1 MLPFGATGSGESDA
15 VICMSACGV
24 TYCVETTAAL
34 LALFGSAESLL
45 VVNVSLM
52 VWLLMPNCAE
62 PALSTIVKTDVVRP
76 KLAAVQ
82 VNEAPCPTESDG
94 QLQPAGTVIDCH
106 SSVLLR
112 ITDMCA
118 FVVASGPAFVT
129 FTVYVMLPSGATGSG
144 ESDAVICMSACGVT
158 YCVDTVAVLLALF
171 PSPQSLV
178 TVKTSL
184 IVWLLMPNC
193 AEPAF
198 RTIVKVDVVN
208 AKLAAVHVNDAP
220 CPTAS
225 DGQLH
230 PAGTVI
236 DCQRSV
242 PFSTTFRCAF
252 VVASGPAFVTV
263 TV

>member
-1 MLPFGATGSGESDA
+1 MLPSGATGSGESDA

-24 TYCVETTAAL
+24 TYCVETTAVL
-34 LALFGSAESLL
+34 LALFGSAESLV

-76 KLAAVQ
+76 KLVAVQ

-94 QLQPAGTVIDCH
+94 QVQPAGTVIDCH

-144 ESDAVICMSACGVT
+144 ESEAVICMSACGVT
-158 YCVDTVAVLLALF
+158 YCVETTAVLLALF
-171 PSPQSLV
+171 ESAESLLV
-178 TVKTSL
+178 VNVSL
-184 IVWLLMPNC
+184 MVWLLMPNC
-193 AEPAF
+193 AEPALS
-198 RTIVKVDVVN
+198 TIVNVDVVTP
-208 AKLAAVHVNDAP
+208 KVAAVQVNVAP

-225 DGQLH
+225 DGQFH

-236 DCQRSV
+236 DCHSSV
-242 PFSTTFRCAF
+242 LLRITFMCAL
-252 VVASGPAFVTV
+252 VVASGP
-263 TV
+263 